1 MTQAM
6 ADSTSPDSSW
16 DGSEFPP
23 ATEYVET
30 QLPPDKTE
38 IINPPAKVC
47 PTCGEEVLR
56 TPGQRGRVAKYH
68 PECRPSKAATS
79 ISGSPRVVRV
89 SKQEQIAAEQVEI
102 LIEQARTALGKA
114 VMLLSIVEPYDAFV
128 LHVNSIELLA
138 NLRVVLM
145 RFEWARSAALNA
157 QTGGSVFGLF
167 LTMLTTA
174 LPILAHH
181 NLIPAKKVAAILI
194 NLPIFMQ
201 RMQERAAENDGDIT
215 GELMRRI
222 QEEQRKATEARMRRE
237 TAESMKDGSH

>member
-1 MTQAM
+1 
-6 ADSTSPDSSW
+6 
-16 DGSEFPP
+16 
-23 ATEYVET
+23 
-30 QLPPDKTE
+30 
-38 IINPPAKVC
+38 
-47 PTCGEEVLR
+47 
-56 TPGQRGRVAKYH
+56 
-68 PECRPSKAATS
+68 
-79 ISGSPRVVRV
+79 
-89 SKQEQIAAEQVEI
+89 
-102 LIEQARTALGKA
+102 
-114 VMLLSIVEPYDAFV
+114 MLLSIVEPYDAFV